1 MSEVHSM
8 IEGENSF
15 GGKKW
20 SKKRSERG
28 QTSGYRGKGKWEGH
42 AGVEG
47 KEVQTPMYKISKLQ
61 GSAVQHRQL

>member
-1 MSEVHSM
+1 M

-28 QTSGYRGKGKWEGH
+28 QTSGYRGKGNGRGTQEWRVKR
-42 AGVEG
+42 
-47 KEVQTPMYKISKLQ
+47 YKLLCIK
-61 GSAVQHRQL
+61 